1 MPSNSWI
8 NGAKVSWSWV
18 TESIHYYQCI
28 LYVYATAAAMI
39 IFFFYA
45 AKMRNSLLDTE
56 SWISQYLPIIFELRT
71 KYRELSMKS

>member
-39 IFFFYA
+39 IFFFMHPKCEISYWTQ
-45 AKMRNSLLDTE
+45 DYGFHTI
-56 SWISQYLPIIFELRT
+56 WISVLNLEKVKR
-71 KYRELSMKS
+71 K